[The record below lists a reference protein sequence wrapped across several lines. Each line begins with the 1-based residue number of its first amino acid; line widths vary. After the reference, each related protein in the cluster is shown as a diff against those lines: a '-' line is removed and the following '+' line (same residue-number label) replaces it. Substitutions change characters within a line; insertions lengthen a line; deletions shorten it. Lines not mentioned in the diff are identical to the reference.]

1 MTLPVGFLAFVLV
14 ISLALIGFAY
24 LGLLIV
30 RNIGRYTI
38 TVHHKTFVKQAITC
52 TLLISLFA
60 VIDANAKPGS
70 FFFPVW
76 HWIESGFTIIATVF
90 VILGIAYLFLPN
102 MPGKHVIEGY
112 YSLPIFKAFRIS
124 RKNKSEQ

>member
-1 MTLPVGFLAFVLV
+1 MTIPIGFLAFVL
-14 ISLALIGFAY
+14 LALIGFAY
-24 LGLLIV
+24 LVLPIIGC
-30 RNIGRYTI
+30 IGRYTI

-70 FFFPVW
+70 FFFPIW
-76 HWIESGFTIIATVF
+76 HWIESGFAIIASVF

-112 YSLPIFKAFRIS
+112 YSLPTFKAFGIS
-124 RKNKSEQ
+124 RKNKNEQ